1 MCSEHYCGGRADW
14 FTVSMSA
21 AVVKKLGHI
30 GEGFGTE
37 RAPVERF
44 RCMGLPRK

>member
-1 MCSEHYCGGRADW
+1 
-14 FTVSMSA
+14 MSA

-37 RAPVERF
+37 RAPVERL
-44 RCMGLPRK
+44 RCMGLPRKRKQKTHLLQGTRDIF